1 MKFPLNFQHQY
12 TKCFNFYGPC
22 LRPRPCLKC
31 QCPRHP
37 SRRPRLARYGGR
49 TAHAHWRLTGCL
61 ELSAEQL
68 AAEFVFVLGLRTLL
82 QIIVQQHNSDN
93 HSEYF
98 YNFEHNSCKFC
109 KFCKFL
115 IGGNPKWQP
124 TDTERDIETC
134 CFLPVLGES
143 YTDPRA
149 AASDGNETRSD
160 TKQQKSLKMLLNAE
174 MVKLFW
180 REW

>member
-12 TKCFNFYGPC
+12 TKCKLLWSLSEAAPMSEVSVSA
-22 LRPRPCLKC
+22 PPV
-31 QCPRHP
+31 PPPAP
-37 SRRPRLARYGGR
+37 SQVRWPDCAC
-49 TAHAHWRLTGCL
+49 A
-61 ELSAEQL
+61 L
-68 AAEFVFVLGLRTLL
+68 AAYRLFGAQCRAVSSGVCVCVETPY
-82 QIIVQQHNSDN
+82 ITSDYCTATQQWQPQWI
-93 HSEYF
+93 F
-98 YNFEHNSCKFC
+98 LWFEHNSCKFC

>member
-1 MKFPLNFQHQY
+1 MSEVSVSAP
-12 TKCFNFYGPC
+12 PV
-22 LRPRPCLKC
+22 PP
-31 QCPRHP
+31 PAP
-37 SRRPRLARYGGR
+37 SQVRWPDCAC
-49 TAHAHWRLTGCL
+49 A
-61 ELSAEQL
+61 L
-68 AAEFVFVLGLRTLL
+68 AAYRLFGAQCRAVSSGVCEFVFVSGLRTLLL